1 MSADIIDSLIYL
13 VRTNSAGQVAGV
25 EQIGSTQ
32 ELGAGYSS
40 LAPVVLGGKT
50 YLLAYDRSRAGLH
63 VFQLLDSPPWVT
75 KLPAEPN
82 LGPGF
87 DVLEPFTMGNLPYLM
102 CYASKEGNFELHS
115 IGEGFSL
122 SKPYRYFRD
131 REPGVTR
138 GYTMVKPVVSR
149 GRLGLMGYNFD
160 DGHVAIYA
168 VSVRTTSPSGVPPLS
183 LSPVWSHYWSPGWTR
198 FAFFQFGGESFFLKT
213 NVLKHKVNIDHILD
227 DFSGN
232 NEVGAYLDLR
242 RAEQLEAV
250 SALDPPGAGPHFVTY
265 EKNGE
270 MTVNR
275 IRSDCLGWSLVSSLT
290 SKEGA
295 SHVVSFSVG
304 DKSFLV
310 LS

>member
-1 MSADIIDSLIYL
+1 MSSDMVGSLIYL
-13 VRTNSAGQVAGV
+13 VRTNDAGQIAGV

-32 ELGAGYSS
+32 ELGAGYTS
-40 LAPVVLGGKT
+40 LFTMVLGAKT
-50 YLLAYDRSRAGLH
+50 CLLAYDRSRAGLRI
-63 VFQLLDSPPWVT
+63 FQLLDTHPWVT
-75 KLPAEPN
+75 KLPAEPS
-82 LGPGF
+82 LAAGF

-102 CYASKEGNFELHS
+102 CYTSKDGNFELHG

-122 SKPYRYFRD
+122 SRPYRYFRD

-149 GRLGLMGYNFD
+149 GRLGLMGYNYD
-160 DGHVAIYA
+160 DGHVAIYS
-168 VSVRTTSPSGVPPLS
+168 VSVRTTSPPGVPPLS
-183 LSPVWSHYWSPGWTR
+183 LSPTWSHYWSPGWTR
-198 FAFFQFGGESFFLKT
+198 FAFFQFGGENFFLKT

-242 RAEQLEAV
+242 RAEQLTVV

-265 EKNGE
+265 EKTGE

-275 IRSDCLGWSLVSSLT
+275 VRGDCLGWTQVSSLI

-295 SHVVSFSVG
+295 SHVISFPVNG
-304 DKSFLV
+304 KSFLIV
-310 LS
+310 S